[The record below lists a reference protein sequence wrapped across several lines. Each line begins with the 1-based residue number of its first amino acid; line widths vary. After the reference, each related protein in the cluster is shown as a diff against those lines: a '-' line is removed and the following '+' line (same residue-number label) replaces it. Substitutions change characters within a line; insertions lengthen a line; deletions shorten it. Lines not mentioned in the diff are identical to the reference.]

1 MQTLSTLTTKQTEI
15 LKLLY
20 AYRYLTRPQLQTLL
34 NHKDKRRIISW
45 LKDLRDKQYID
56 WKYNANDFITKT
68 KPAIYYLSPGGIRH
82 LRATGKYPSTELKKR
97 YKDKDGTD
105 AFIAHCLLMVDCC
118 LALRAKS
125 DETRQYAWLL
135 PSDFMADS
143 EQLDHLELLREL
155 KPHLFFTKREGKT
168 VSHYVVEDFAATLPR
183 YQLRKRLSHYI
194 DLLTNEWT
202 SEEPTPIALF
212 ICPTKADLI
221 YIKRRVKM
229 LFQEISSAQPFSLRV
244 ATADSVRTNS
254 ITGHIWEEVE

>member
-1 MQTLSTLTTKQTEI
+1 MQTLPTLTTKQSEI

-56 WKYNANDFITKT
+56 WKYNADDFTTKT
-68 KPAIYYLSPGGIRH
+68 IPANYYLSLNGIRS
-82 LRATGKYPSTELKKR
+82 LRATGDYSSTELRKR

-105 AFIAHCLLMVDCC
+105 AFIAHCLLMVECC

-125 DETRQYAWLL
+125 NESHHYTWML
-135 PSDFMADS
+135 PSDLMADS
-143 EQLDHLELLREL
+143 ERLDHLELLREL
-155 KPHLFFTKREGKT
+155 KPHLFFTKREGKA
-168 VSHYVVEDFAATLPR
+168 VSHYIVEDFAETLPR
-183 YQLRKRLSHYI
+183 YQLRKRLSQYI
-194 DLLTNEWT
+194 DFLTNEWT

-221 YIKRRVKM
+221 YIKRRAKL
-229 LFQEISSAQPFSLRV
+229 LFQDMVDRRISLRV
-244 ATADSVRTNS
+244 ATVDSVKAS
-254 ITGHIWEEVE
+254 GITGHIWEEVE

>member
-1 MQTLSTLTTKQTEI
+1 MQTLPTLTTKQSEI

-20 AYRYLTRPQLQTLL
+20 TYRYLTRPQLQTLL

-45 LKDLRDKQYID
+45 LKDLRDKQYIG
-56 WKYNANDFITKT
+56 WKYNADDFIAKT
-68 KPAIYYLSPGGIRH
+68 QPAIYYLSPNGIRH
-82 LRATGKYPSTELKKR
+82 LRSTGNYPNTELKKR
-97 YKDKDGTD
+97 HKDKAGSD
-105 AFIAHCLLMVDCC
+105 AFIAHCLLIVDCC

-125 DETRQYAWLL
+125 SVPRQYTWLL
-135 PSDFMADS
+135 PSDFMVES
-143 EQLDHLELLREL
+143 EQLDHLEYLREL
-155 KPHLFFTKREGKT
+155 KPHLFFTKREGKA
-168 VSHYVVEDFAATLPR
+168 VSHYVVEDFAGTLPR
-183 YQLRKRLSHYI
+183 YQLRKRLSQYI
-194 DLLTNEWT
+194 DFLTNEWT

-254 ITGHIWEEVE
+254 ITGQIWEEVE